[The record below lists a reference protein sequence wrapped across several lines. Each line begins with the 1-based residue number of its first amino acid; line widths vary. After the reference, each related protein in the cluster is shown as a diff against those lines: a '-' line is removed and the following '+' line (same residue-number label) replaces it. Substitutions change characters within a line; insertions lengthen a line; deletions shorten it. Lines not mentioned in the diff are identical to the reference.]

1 MARWWWRVFIR
12 IYNWVDRFFVQ
23 TLFRCCHLVVIFVIN
38 VGLIIL
44 MMMIVLLMLL
54 PTGMT
59 RHIIFWHLST
69 LRRRSTRMFLLNI
82 NIIPSHLR
90 IIIILRRLL
99 LLNIH
104 IHQQRP
110 VIIIIVSFIALYLID
125 CFYLWLKFLYLF
137 DFL

>member
-23 TLFRCCHLVVIFVIN
+23 TLFCCCRLVILFIVD

-59 RHIIFWHLST
+59 RHSIFGHLST
-69 LRRRSTRMFLLNI
+69 LRRRSTRMLLLNI
-82 NIIPSHLR
+82 IFIPSHLR
-90 IIIILRRLL
+90 IIIILWRL
-99 LLNIH
+99 LLNIYV
-104 IHQQRP
+104 HQQRP
-110 VIIIIVSFIALYLID
+110 VIIIIVSFIALYFID
-125 CFYLWLKFLYLF
+125 CFYLWLQFLYLF